1 MDFISDLQLV
11 QGKNELL
18 VYIDKFS
25 KLCRFI
31 PIFLGKGELSA
42 KRVASILFDTIVRLF
57 GVLTNIIYNRDI
69 HFTE

>member
-1 MDFISDLQLV
+1 MNFISDLQLV

-31 PIFLGKGELSA
+31 SIFLGKGELSA
-42 KRVASILFDTIVRLF
+42 KQVASILFDTIARLF
-57 GVLTNIIYNRDI
+57 GVPTNIVYDRDI
-69 HFTE
+69 HFTA